1 MMNYTKWNDPKT
13 YERMT
18 AELAAYT
25 VPETPIFAAR
35 DDEHIEHSRV
45 QYCMTSVDELRELLD
60 SVDYAIVEQVA
71 CSKYL
76 NSLQIFEYITL
87 RGYDVDRPKL
97 RKRIL
102 KLMKYRVIQ
111 ENEMVSAGAEHGLK
125 YYELD
130 YFGYQLALEQGVN
143 FHMGNRYVS
152 FSKRRE
158 KGMRH
163 NEEKEKKQRNV
174 DNDFDEEDCS
184 LQEILEAK
192 FDELFGTAQ
201 IDEENS

>member
-45 QYCMTSVDELRELLD
+45 QYCMTSVDELRELLG

-143 FHMGNRYVS
+143 FHMATVTCLFQREE
-152 FSKRRE
+152 RRVCL
-158 KGMRH
+158 M
-163 NEEKEKKQRNV
+163 
-174 DNDFDEEDCS
+174 
-184 LQEILEAK
+184 ILPVM
-192 FDELFGTAQ
+192 
-201 IDEENS
+201 